1 MLPLAH
7 YLPEF
12 DADDG
17 MPFESLAP
25 VNRSSK
31 PTFEHPILVA
41 SRDVETG
48 TAVPVISSPIPEIVE
63 VDEVDELVLPEAGMP
78 DLTGEAHWPAT
89 DMPESLDFGDGTD
102 ALPDLDADVDG
113 AEEPDDGR
121 LALQAEMDA
130 AIEAARAEE
139 RELAEA
145 AQSAAIEAA
154 RAEWATAE
162 GERLATLLSGRLDR
176 IEMVVRTTLASV
188 LRPIAVNT
196 RRRQSVLELADATRM
211 LIGDGKALSVRA
223 TGPAD
228 LLTALDEA
236 LGTGRD
242 FVTWQSDETL
252 VDVRIE
258 CDQTVIES
266 RLHGWRAALEEA
278 LA

>member
-25 VNRSSK
+25 VDRPSK

-48 TAVPVISSPIPEIVE
+48 AAVPVVSSPIPEIVE
-63 VDEVDELVLPEAGMP
+63 IDEVDDLVLPEAEMP

-89 DMPESLDFGDGTD
+89 DMPESLD
-102 ALPDLDADVDG
+102 LEDG
-113 AEEPDDGR
+113 AEALPGMDADADGGEELDEGR

-139 RELAEA
+139 REQAEA

-154 RAEWATAE
+154 RAEWAAAE
-162 GERLATLLSGRLDR
+162 GERLASLLSDRLDR
-176 IEMVVRTTLASV
+176 IETVVRTTLASV

-228 LLTALDEA
+228 LLTALGEA
-236 LGTGRD
+236 LGKGSD

-266 RLHGWRAALEEA
+266 RLQGWRAALEEA

>member
-12 DADDG
+12 DAEDG
-17 MPFESLAP
+17 TPFESLAP
-25 VNRSSK
+25 VDRRRK

-41 SRDVETG
+41 SREIETG
-48 TAVPVISSPIPEIVE
+48 AAAPVISSPIPELVE
-63 VDEVDELVLPEAGMP
+63 IDEVDDQALAEAEMP
-78 DLTGEAHWPAT
+78 DLASEASWPAT
-89 DMPESLDFGDGTD
+89 EMPDSIDFGDEVESTPDMEAESAEALDEGT
-102 ALPDLDADVDG
+102 
-113 AEEPDDGR
+113 
-121 LALQAEMDA
+121 LALQAETEA

-139 RELAEA
+139 REQAEA

-154 RAEWATAE
+154 RAEWAAAE
-162 GERLATLLSGRLDR
+162 GERLAALLSDRLDR
-176 IEMVVRTTLASV
+176 IETVVRTTLASV

-196 RRRQSVLELADATRM
+196 RRRQSILELADATRM

-228 LLTALDEA
+228 LLTALGDA
-236 LGTGRD
+236 LGKGSD

-266 RLHGWRAALEEA
+266 RLQGWRAALEEA

>member
-12 DADDG
+12 DANDG
-17 MPFESLAP
+17 TPFESLAP
-25 VNRSSK
+25 VDRPRK

-41 SRDVETG
+41 SRDATAG
-48 TAVPVISSPIPEIVE
+48 AVPVVSSPIPEILE
-63 VDEVDELVLPEAGMP
+63 IDEVVDLVLPEAEMP
-78 DLTGEAHWPAT
+78 DLAGEAHWPAT
-89 DMPESLDFGDGTD
+89 DMPGSLDFGDGTD
-102 ALPDLDADVDG
+102 ALPDAETDGTETLDEG
-113 AEEPDDGR
+113 P
-121 LALQAEMDA
+121 LALQAEMEG

-139 RELAEA
+139 REQAEA

-154 RAEWATAE
+154 RAEWAMAE
-162 GERLATLLSGRLDR
+162 GERLAALLSDRLDR
-176 IEMVVRTTLASV
+176 IETAVRTTLASV

-228 LLTALDEA
+228 LIAA
-236 LGTGRD
+236 LGDVLKTDGD
-242 FVTWQSDETL
+242 FVTWQSDENM

-258 CDQTVIES
+258 CDQTVIET
-266 RLHGWRAALEEA
+266 RLQDWRAALEEA

>member
-17 MPFESLAP
+17 TPFESVAP
-25 VNRSSK
+25 VHRPSK

-41 SRDVETG
+41 SRDHDTG
-48 TAVPVISSPIPEIVE
+48 AGVPVISSPIPEIAE
-63 VDEVDELVLPEAGMP
+63 FDEADDLIPAEGEMP
-78 DLTGEAHWPAT
+78 DLAGEALWPAT
-89 DMPESLDFGDGTD
+89 DTPDPIDVGDETD
-102 ALPDLDADVDG
+102 ALADT
-113 AEEPDDGR
+113 
-121 LALQAEMDA
+121 EMDDAEALDEGQLDLRADMEA

-139 RELAEA
+139 REQAEA

-154 RAEWATAE
+154 RAEWATEE
-162 GERLATLLSGRLDR
+162 GERLAGLLSDRLDR
-176 IEMVVRTTLASV
+176 IETVVRTTLASV

-196 RRRQSVLELADATRM
+196 RRRQSILELADATRL
-211 LIGDGKALSVRA
+211 LIGDGKALSVCA

-228 LLTALDEA
+228 LLAA
-236 LGTGRD
+236 LGDALKTDSGL
-242 FVTWQSDETL
+242 VTWQSDENM

-266 RLHGWRAALEEA
+266 RLREWRAALEEA